1 MIRILIAG
9 VIAAVLAMT
18 MMEKQQTKDAV
29 IINKVEETQ
38 QKIDDIFEKNKIER
52 QAQLKNIGL

>member
-18 MMEKQQTKDAV
+18 MMEKQHTKEAK

-38 QKIDDIFEKNKIER
+38 QQLDDIFKKNQEKRED
-52 QAQLKNIGL
+52 QLKDLGL